1 VKRGSLRF
9 SEEKFREL
17 AEGRAWAKA
26 SEHPMGVGPGFRDPV
41 ANAAALNEWCAT
53 RAQNAIIK
61 DAQERGIPTLI
72 DAVDIPERDVLKDVL
87 GAVTYHPRVAWA
99 ERMNSGVMQQGGR
112 YVRFGFVG
120 CPDIIGQLRDG
131 RFLAVEVKRVGKDP
145 TEKQHEFLGL
155 VHRNTGLAFVAR
167 SAADARNALNEY
179 GEAA

>member
-1 VKRGSLRF
+1 MKRGSLRF

-17 AEGRAWAKA
+17 AEGRAWQKA
-26 SEHPMGVGPGFRDPV
+26 SEFPVGVGPHHTNPV
-41 ANAAALNEWCAT
+41 ATTA
-53 RAQNAIIK
+53 
-61 DAQERGIPTLI
+61 IPTLT
-72 DAVDIPERDVLKDVL
+72 DAVDIPERDILKDVL

-131 RFLAVEVKRVGKDP
+131 RFLAIEVKRAGKDA
-145 TEKQHEFLGL
+145 TEKQLEFLGR
-155 VHRNTGLAFVAR
+155 VHRNHGLAFVAR
-167 SAADARNALNEY
+167 SAADARNALNEW